1 MRYFV
6 TIQKDAPPVEVELK
20 ELPSGAL
27 DVHIGGKRV
36 DVDLAI
42 VGEALSLLIDGR
54 VVDLTTEGTPPD
66 LGVVASGHRSYVR
79 VESDRQRAAAAAAK
93 GGAGGGEDVMRSP
106 MPGRIVRMLVSVGDE
121 VESGQPLVVIEAM
134 KMENEL
140 RSKHTGKVVEVFAAA
155 GTAVERGAKL
165 LRLGAKA

>member
-6 TIQKDAPPVEVELK
+6 TFADSKEPLEIDVK

-27 DVHIGGKRV
+27 EVSTGGKKIDVDVATVDGGLSLRV
-36 DVDLAI
+36 D
-42 VGEALSLLIDGR
+42 GH

-66 LGVVASGHRSYVR
+66 LGVIASGHRSYVR

-93 GGAGGGEDVMRSP
+93 HAGGGGDDLVRSP
-106 MPGRIVRMLVSVGDE
+106 MPGRIVRVLVANGDD
-121 VESGQPLVVIEAM
+121 VQVGQPLVVIEAM

-140 RSKHTGKVVEVFAAA
+140 KSKRAGKVVEVLVTQGA
-155 GTAVERGAKL
+155 AVEGNAKL
-165 LRLGAKA
+165 LRLG